1 MTLVGTQSA
10 VESARSPICRLCE
23 SSMSAQRILLIS
35 GTAPGEPGVGGVIL
49 RDLVQIIG
57 ISHFECCWLNPLRDQ
72 RPVYLPEL
80 SLTHYPR
87 RYETG
92 WRPVRG
98 LMGEVLSYASTS
110 LLRRQLL
117 NQIVRSIRSQIARY
131 QPELILTVLESAT
144 AVQVMSALLPHLPCP
159 IRTIV
164 WDDIETFSPAG
175 TLDRWTRSGIARDFR
190 RVLQASEKVAVI
202 CENMQVAYQA
212 QYGVDSQVLRHG
224 MPEATST
231 NPDESANTVWRIGF
245 AGSITTPDCFQSL
258 VSALD
263 QHHWRIAGRPI
274 TLRLLGC
281 RLQLGSRSPQ
291 SIEYLGWRDVA
302 ETRDLLGEC
311 NLLYLPQSFKPELRH
326 LSELSFPT
334 KLSTY
339 IATRRPIVLQA
350 PTYGSLTSFWR
361 DYPLGPVIPDLTEK
375 GILHGLESGL
385 LASDVQLSSWRESSV
400 RGHREQLSVHKFEQG
415 VRELLVHD

>member
-1 MTLVGTQSA
+1 
-10 VESARSPICRLCE
+10 
-23 SSMSAQRILLIS
+23 MSAQRILLIS

-57 ISHFECCWLNPLRDQ
+57 SSHFNCCWLNPLRDQ
-72 RPVYLPEL
+72 QPVYLPEL
-80 SLTHYPR
+80 RLTHYQR

-92 WRPVRG
+92 WRPVPG
-98 LMGEVLSYASTS
+98 LMGEVLSYVSTS

-117 NQIVRSIRSQIARY
+117 NQVVRSIRSQIVRY
-131 QPELILTVLESAT
+131 QPELVLTVLESAT
-144 AVQVMSALLPHLPCP
+144 TVQVMSALLPHLNCP

-164 WDDIETFSPAG
+164 WDDVETFCPSG
-175 TLDRWTRSGIARDFR
+175 SLDKWTRSRLAHDFR
-190 RVLQASEKVAVI
+190 RVLQSSEKIAVI
-202 CENMQVAYQA
+202 CENMQVAYRNLH
-212 QYGVDSQVLRHG
+212 GVESFILRHG
-224 MPEATST
+224 MPESSTSASM
-231 NPDESANTVWRIGF
+231 NAGAAGWRIGF

-258 VSALD
+258 LSTLD
-263 QHHWRIAGRPI
+263 QCQWCIAGRPI

-311 NLLYLPQSFKPELRH
+311 NILYLPQSFKSALRH

-339 IATRRPIVLQA
+339 IATRRPIVLHA

-361 DYPLGPVIPDLTEK
+361 DYPLGPVIPDLTEQ

-385 LASDVQLSSWRESSV
+385 LASDIQLGTWRESAV
-400 RGHREQLSVHKFEQG
+400 RGHQEQLSVHKFEQG
-415 VRELLVHD
+415 VRELLSRD